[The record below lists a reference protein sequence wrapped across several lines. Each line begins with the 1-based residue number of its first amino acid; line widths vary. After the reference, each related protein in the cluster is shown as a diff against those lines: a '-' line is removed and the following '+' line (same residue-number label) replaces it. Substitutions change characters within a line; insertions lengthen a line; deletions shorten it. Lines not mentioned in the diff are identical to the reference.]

1 MAAQK
6 YIDSEADFWK
16 ELFVHLQ
23 HKNMVRTNAQPLRL
37 DDCKAA
43 FEEFAVSHPAARITT
58 EYSGSYCTF
67 EVALTETIK
76 LRLYIQSAIKGSLM
90 QKTGTDYVKLCD
102 AKFPYNPLP
111 EIDEFLARL
120 PDYLKDLNQSLE
132 NKSRSLRRQ
141 KLAQEFIKAYATAHL
156 PKTEPWKL
164 ESDTDGTFTLTLLKT
179 NRTLQLTEQDFSQT
193 LLHIFA

>member
-1 MAAQK
+1 MTAQK
-6 YIDSEADFWK
+6 YIDNEADFWK
-16 ELFVHLQ
+16 EHFVHLQ

-90 QKTGTDYVKLCD
+90 QKNGTDYVKICD

-111 EIDEFLARL
+111 EISEFLQKL
-120 PDYLKDLNQSLE
+120 PDYLKELQESLE
-132 NKSRSLRRQ
+132 NKSRSKRRQ
-141 KLAQEFIKAYATAHL
+141 KLALEFIKAYAKTHL
-156 PKTEPWKL
+156 KQAFTINTN
-164 ESDTDGTFTLTLLKT
+164 DDGTFTLSLPANNINIHMSEENFIQKI
-179 NRTLQLTEQDFSQT
+179 NE
-193 LLHIFA
+193 I

>member
-6 YIDSEADFWK
+6 YIDNEADFWK

-23 HKNMVRTNAQPLRL
+23 HKNMVRTNAHPLRL
-37 DDCKAA
+37 ENCKTEFEA
-43 FEEFAVSHPAARITT
+43 FATSHPAASITT
-58 EYSGSYCTF
+58 EYSSSYCTF
-67 EVALTETIK
+67 EVTLTANIK

-90 QKTGTDYVKLCD
+90 QKKGSDYVKLCD

-111 EIDEFLARL
+111 EIAEFLARL
-120 PDYLKDLNQSLE
+120 PEYLKDLEQSLE

-141 KLAQEFIKAYATAHL
+141 KLALEFIKAYANTLFKESYEVL
-156 PKTEPWKL
+156 PNE
-164 ESDTDGTFTLTLLKT
+164 DGTFTFSLPARSKT
-179 NRTLQLTEQDFSQT
+179 IQIDENNFVSG

>member
-1 MAAQK
+1 MSQK

-37 DDCKAA
+37 EDCKAA
-43 FEEFAVSHPAARITT
+43 FDEFTASHPAACITT
-58 EYSGSYCTF
+58 EYAGSYCTF
-67 EVALTETIK
+67 EVPLTANIK

-90 QKTGTDYVKLCD
+90 QKHGSEYVKLCD

-111 EIDEFLARL
+111 EIDEFLRRL
-120 PDYLKDLNQSLE
+120 PDYLKDLEQSLE
-132 NKSRSLRRQ
+132 NKSRSLHRQ
-141 KLAQEFIKAYATAHL
+141 KLALEFIKAYASVHI
-156 PKTEPWKL
+156 PQNQPWKV
-164 ESDTDGTFTLTLLKT
+164 EPAENGNFTLILLKT
-179 NRTLQLTEQDFSQT
+179 NETITLTDQDFSEK